1 MRRKNP
7 QKAFDKNLEVLKSLG
22 IDTSSV
28 EDVKIDKTY
37 KRQPEADSLDLI
49 SCIVYL
55 DTGGAGFSKQVCAQ
69 CKQLYAVEYMY
80 RTKGML
86 CSDECRA
93 AHLEARGL
101 YWDSTKPIHE
111 RWRKRIPL
119 VVPSAALK
127 VIEEINAERQQER
140 QPIPP
145 PDDDTT
151 VRDSSSIVDR
161 PKLEMPDLSEFG
173 L

>member
-7 QKAFDKNLEVLKSLG
+7 QKTFDKNLAVLQSLG

-28 EDVKIDKTY
+28 ADVQVDKTY
-37 KRQPEADSLDLI
+37 KRNPEANTLDLI
-49 SCIVYL
+49 SCIIYV
-55 DTGGAGFSKQVCAQ
+55 DTGGAGFRKQVCPQ

-80 RTKGML
+80 RTRGML

-101 YWDSTKPIHE
+101 YWDSTKPPHE

-119 VVPSAALK
+119 VVPPAALK
-127 VIEEINAERQQER
+127 VIEEINAERTEEADTS
-140 QPIPP
+140 PSSDDPP
-145 PDDDTT
+145 
-151 VRDSSSIVDR
+151 VRTADSVSDR
-161 PKLEMPDLSEFG
+161 KELEMPDLSEFG